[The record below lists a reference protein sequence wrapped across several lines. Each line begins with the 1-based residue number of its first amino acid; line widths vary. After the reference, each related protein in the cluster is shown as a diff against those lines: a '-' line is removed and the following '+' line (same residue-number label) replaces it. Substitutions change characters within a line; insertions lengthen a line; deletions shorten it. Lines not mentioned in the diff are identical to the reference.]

1 MVERYNELTDKI
13 IGSCI
18 EVHKNMGPGLL
29 EKIYE
34 KCLIRELE
42 LRGVYAESQV
52 EIPLVYKGVEL
63 DKSYVIDI
71 LVENEI
77 VLELKAIDI
86 VLPVFE
92 AQLISYLKL
101 SGKKVGLLINF
112 NVPLMKH
119 GVKRFVNGL

>member
-1 MVERYNELTDKI
+1 MKEQYNELTDKI
-13 IGSCI
+13 IGACI
-18 EVHKNMGPGLL
+18 EVHKTMGPGLL

-42 LRGVYAESQV
+42 LRGIYAKSQV
-52 EIPLVYKGVEL
+52 EIPLNYKGVEL
-63 DKSYVIDI
+63 EKSYVIDI